1 MPQRCPPTPTL
12 PSGEGRGGAY
22 AILRIHTALP
32 EAQPLRHAPW
42 RDARMEIGKLT
53 IDPLAIGA
61 LVGFGSLLL
70 IMFGLAIFIWMK
82 AGKKPGEL

>member
-1 MPQRCPPTPTL
+1 
-12 PSGEGRGGAY
+12 
-22 AILRIHTALP
+22 
-32 EAQPLRHAPW
+32 
-42 RDARMEIGKLT
+42 MEIGKLT